1 MVTQE
6 DKVADLKI
14 ELLKKEIR
22 QQTPIDEQQDYSIS
36 KIISNDRYY
45 FNLLFDLLNL
55 GQPDVTQRVWDLL
68 MLVPVNKDLY

>member
-14 ELLKKEIR
+14 ELLKKEIK

-55 GQPDVTQRVWDLL
+55 G
-68 MLVPVNKDLY
+68 